1 MTYRVVFSTIGTR
14 EEAERLA
21 RELLQARL
29 VACVNIVG
37 PLLSLYHWQGQL
49 QREEEY
55 LLLMKTAE
63 SMESALIARLQ
74 ALHPYEVPEIL
85 VLPVAAGNPAYLAWM
100 AESLHK
106 QE

>member
-1 MTYRVVFSTIGTR
+1 M
-14 EEAERLA
+14 
-21 RELLQARL
+21 
-29 VACVNIVG
+29 G
-37 PLLSLYHWQGQL
+37 PLLSLYPWQGRL

-74 ALHPYEVPEIL
+74 ELHPYEVPEIL
-85 VLPVAAGNPAYLAWM
+85 VLPIAAGNPAYLAWI
-100 AESLHK
+100 AEALHK

>member
-14 EEAERLA
+14 EEAEQLA
-21 RELLQARL
+21 RELLHARL

-37 PLLSLYHWQGQL
+37 PMLSLYHWHGEL

-63 SMESALIARLQ
+63 SLEGALTTRLQ
-74 ALHPYEVPEIL
+74 ELHPYEVPEVL
-85 VLPVAAGNPAYLAWM
+85 VLPIAAGSPAYLAWI
-100 AESLHK
+100 AESLPK